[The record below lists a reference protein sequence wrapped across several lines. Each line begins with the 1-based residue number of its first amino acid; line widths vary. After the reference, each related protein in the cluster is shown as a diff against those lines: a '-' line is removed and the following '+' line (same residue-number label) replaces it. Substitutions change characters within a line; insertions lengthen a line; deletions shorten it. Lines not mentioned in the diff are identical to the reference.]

1 MTRILQ
7 ILPSVSY
14 DPDMTPQRRRVAFLV
29 VPGATLLDL
38 TGPYEV
44 FTQANACL
52 ARRTEGYDLATV
64 STGPGR
70 MVQTA
75 SGLTVSC
82 DGNTGDF
89 PGEIHT
95 LFVTGV
101 PNAVEPVISDA
112 AIGWIRAQAGRVK
125 RLCSVCTG
133 TFFLAQAG
141 ALEGRRATTHWEV
154 CDKLARAY
162 PGIRVDATPIFIKD
176 GPVYTSAGI
185 SAGMDL
191 ALALVEEDFGHAVAL
206 EVARQMVLY
215 LKRPGSQAQF
225 SQALT
230 HQQTDN
236 RPVRRI
242 CEWIGEHLDDGLT
255 VDALAVRAGMSP
267 RHFARVFVRETG
279 VTPARYVDR
288 MRVETACR
296 RLAETRLS
304 LKQIAQE
311 CGWGNPDNMR
321 RVFAKY
327 LGTTPAEYR
336 RNFTSLEQNG
346 QNS

>member
-1 MTRILQ
+1 
-7 ILPSVSY
+7 
-14 DPDMTPQRRRVAFLV
+14 MTPRRHRVAFLA

-44 FTQANACL
+44 FAQANACL
-52 ARRTEGYDLATV
+52 AERGEGYDLKSV
-64 STGPGR
+64 SAQPGR
-70 MVQTA
+70 LVRTA
-75 SGLTVSC
+75 SGLSVCC
-82 DGNTGDF
+82 DHDIGDF
-89 PGEIHT
+89 RGKFDT

-101 PNAVEPVISDA
+101 PNTVEPRLSGPAVA
-112 AIGWIRAQAGRVK
+112 WIREQSENVT

-141 ALEGRRATTHWEV
+141 MLEGRRVTTHWEV
-154 CDKLARAY
+154 CDKLAREY
-162 PGIRVDATPIFIKD
+162 PGLRVDPVPIFIKD

-206 EVARQMVLY
+206 ETARQLVLY

-225 SQALT
+225 SQALS

-236 RPVRRI
+236 RPVQRACDWAR
-242 CEWIGEHLDDGLT
+242 EHLADDLR
-255 VDALAVRAGMSP
+255 VDALAARAGMSP
-267 RHFARVFVRETG
+267 RNFARVFVHETG
-279 VTPARYVDR
+279 VTPARYIDR
-288 MRVETACR
+288 LRVETACR

-304 LKQIAQE
+304 LKQIARE
-311 CGWGNPDNMR
+311 CGLGSPDNMR

-327 LGTTPAEYR
+327 LGTTPADYR
-336 RNFTSLEQNG
+336 LNFASALGDRENG
-346 QNS
+346 